1 MTEFFESIQATAVLM
16 ALSMAA
22 FCWFGVRLLDD
33 IRRHGRTG
41 LALPAM
47 LAAGLLL
54 RVAWCEWSRPEP
66 LSDFKAYWDYAVAF
80 RHGDFT
86 FDTIIR
92 HPGPAVLFYFAT
104 LPFGPHLESAW
115 LLNLFFTAVLILT
128 VFDLA
133 RRLAGT
139 RAGLTAA
146 GITAF
151 LPQLITY
158 TAITGSEIMAVAF
171 SMLFLWAF
179 IRLWQEENRHPASWI
194 ALGFLLYGTLLIRVS
209 NILYLGL
216 IPLMWLLC
224 DRSRLG
230 QWVAPFVVLAGTTGI
245 LLFSW
250 MFHQYLVTGGA
261 GFKLFYGSELGFA
274 CAVES
279 RDGGYK
285 NPSEWSFYPKV
296 ARYYE
301 GNTIAE
307 QIKGYELTGVE
318 ARRIIMADPARYLVN
333 GYYRMGRVLN
343 TAQTGIRWSEKG
355 SDRLRSLRGKL
366 IKRLATLSNIS
377 WKIVLYASPLALLLY
392 RRPASP
398 ESRRILALLILYFTS
413 WYAFNLLMALS
424 NERYGV
430 QAMPYVICLF
440 AGGVGALRH
449 SLRRPPGLPETPE
462 GKAV

>member
-16 ALSMAA
+16 ALSLVA
-22 FCWFGVRLLDD
+22 FGYFGIQLVDD
-33 IRRHGRTG
+33 IKRQGKAG
-41 LALPAM
+41 PALPII
-47 LAAGLLL
+47 LAIGLLL
-54 RVAWCEWSRPEP
+54 RIAWCEWSRPEP
-66 LSDFKAYWDYAVAF
+66 LSDFKAYWDYALAF
-80 RHGDFT
+80 HHGDFS

-104 LPFGPHLESAW
+104 LALGPHLESAW
-115 LLNLFFTAVLILT
+115 MLNLFFTAILILT
-128 VFDLA
+128 VFDLG
-133 RRLAGT
+133 RRLSSPRG
-139 RAGLTAA
+139 GLLAA
-146 GITAF
+146 GITAL
-151 LPQLITY
+151 LPQLIAY

-179 IRLWQEENRHPASWI
+179 MWLWQNEKRHPALWI
-194 ALGFLLYGTLLIRVS
+194 ALGFLLYGTLLIRIS

-216 IPLMWLLC
+216 IPLMWLLF
-224 DRSRLG
+224 DRARIW
-230 QWVAPFVVLAGTTGI
+230 QWMLPFVMLAGTTGV

-250 MFHQYLVTGGA
+250 MFHQYLVTEGA

-285 NPSEWSFYPKV
+285 NPSDWSFYPKV

-301 GNTIAE
+301 GRTIAE

-318 ARRIIMADPARYLVN
+318 ARRIIMANPARYLMN
-333 GYYRMGRVLN
+333 GYYRMKRVLN

-355 SDRLRSLRGKL
+355 SVRLQATRGKL
-366 IKRLATLSNIS
+366 IKRLAEVSNIS
-377 WKIVLYASPLALLLY
+377 WKIILYGSPLALLLY
-392 RRPASP
+392 RQPKTPDA
-398 ESRRILALLILYFTS
+398 RRILTFLLLYFAS
-413 WYAFNLLMALS
+413 WYAFNLVMALS

-440 AGGVGALRH
+440 AGGAKMAWQ
-449 SLRRPPGLPETPE
+449 SLRDRVQGGPHGEPVG
-462 GKAV
+462 